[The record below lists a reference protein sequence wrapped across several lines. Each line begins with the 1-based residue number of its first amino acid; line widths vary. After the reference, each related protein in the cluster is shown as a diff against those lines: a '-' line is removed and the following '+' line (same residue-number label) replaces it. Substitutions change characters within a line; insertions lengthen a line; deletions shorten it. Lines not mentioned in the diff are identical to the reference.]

1 MTDILILLTILAT
14 WFILNV
20 WILPRFGM
28 KTCLS
33 GFCNIDSH
41 IKSRSQQL
49 NAKSDLESVQPDEIT
64 GSDVSQTGDFK

>member
-1 MTDILILLTILAT
+1 MTDILVLLTILAA

-20 WILPRFGM
+20 WVLPRFGM

-41 IKSRSQQL
+41 TKSCSHQ
-49 NAKSDLESVQPDEIT
+49 NKVKSDLESVQPDEM
-64 GSDVSQTGDFK
+64 GGVDVSQTGDIK